1 MKRVF
6 SIIAC
11 LLLTMTAA
19 WAEPSGNWT
28 DEGNYASAYKDY
40 SSSGGLISIH
50 IENAAQLA
58 RLACQANYNGF
69 NEGAVLVYLDADIDL
84 SAHCW
89 VPIQASQVLKLEFRG
104 QDHKITGMTI
114 HNPTMYAGLF
124 GNAKNVTVEHLTIS
138 NAQIKAGSARYA
150 GIIIANA
157 LDCCIHHCTVENS
170 ALTLESTDWSLSAYA
185 GGLVGL
191 GTFSKSLSYQFKSN
205 KVLNTQLTDNSRYGA
220 IGGLFGATQINYSST
235 TNPITISDCHSSV
248 QMVSNNNYPDAYSAS
263 GIPAGGMIGI
273 VGEGEQDTGMLTLKH
288 CTTGGTLTTRGGA
301 ICGGL
306 VGINQCKANLAI
318 EYGVST
324 MTIEGSTTENC
335 GGLLGYARE
344 GSTTDI
350 KDSFSSSYLYT
361 TGNTA
366 CLGGLVGYVQD
377 EKCNLTNSTF
387 AGTIHGQQWVAG
399 ALIGFVLESDFNT
412 MRTNHRINGLVYD
425 RSLCNLPMAGYV
437 SVTFN
442 DDEMVGKTSKELT
455 SDDVPYNSLLKA
467 PIDIKTAYSGTLCYE
482 DNIMLAA
489 IPFYVKDPLHNY
501 YCAYQVTTVS
511 ELVPIAYNR
520 ATKTALG
527 MYDVVKAPNGAGIN
541 TFLKVEE
548 DAESAVKT
556 ITPLDPGEADVI
568 VTYYNAATKKQSQ
581 RKVHLNVT
589 YGVPYNNNEPTDFP
603 GGNGAIDDPF
613 LIQNASQLARVAADK
628 EVYNRP
634 DKYYRLANDIF
645 INTNLIQTD
654 ETVKSGA
661 TVWTPLEWCANLDGN
676 GKTIYGVYVHENPVT
691 FNIERDGNYSSHFIL
706 KDRKSAGLFYLL
718 SGYVHDLAIVDSYVS
733 VTSNTSNSTLY
744 IGLLSGMMTG
754 DARIER
760 CMVHGVLD
768 SNKTSGGLVGY
779 AVDIDTEASRLAGR
793 DANSPITMSCGMI
806 EDCYG
811 CVHVE
816 YGLDYYHE
824 NGTRRNKANATAS
837 GIAGNGVKTINRVL
851 STGKVENFTTCRGV
865 SVRADGSDSD
875 TDTWYYDKQQMRTN
889 ETTNSYGEHT
899 TAEMIGG
906 DIFAGNAAWQHE
918 KGRYPILK
926 QFANTPYGDLLS
938 MPVLFADGDRA
949 GSVTK
954 VFEFPTDNVTWTAVN
969 GDTYVDVINECGGAS
984 PMSTGS
990 DYIYASTNESVSQC
1004 TKALRV
1010 MQIDVSVPEGTTVG
1024 IDFKDVNCK
1033 KAWLTALGKNVDT
1046 GVVTLRD
1053 AVTLKSKYLDSE
1065 SDTEIIEAFNTE
1077 AMANHVT
1084 AFPELRFFTG
1094 VKVLKPDLLSDL
1106 SDLSELELPRQLTAI
1121 APGVFSGCTS
1131 LESVTIPSTT
1141 EEIEAGVLDGSS
1153 IKDIYVDAKN
1163 TCLEVRDHALL
1174 TTDEELTLLAYP
1186 PARGEKTITLHGP
1199 FHNIATH
1206 AFNRIPQL
1214 DAIYIDYPKPEGS
1227 AVQMDDEA
1235 IVHYDYDANGELM
1248 DIYINDGSYDGH
1260 QENFHYD
1267 TGGNMDGILM
1277 KEYLEKWYWQE
1288 YADAGKLHR
1297 YFPLTVTAAHWAT
1310 MYIGFC
1316 TQLPDGM
1323 KAYVVP
1329 DEVTPSS
1336 TSITLK
1342 RIKNKL
1348 HHTVPVIIYCETP
1361 GTYNLSPEVGMSP
1374 ADDVPMTAN
1383 KLQGTDIGQV
1393 RGYGGTEEPSYGLAT
1408 NQTEIQN
1415 EYSILT
1421 LSLSKTGA
1429 VGFYGFVG
1437 TMIPPYKAYLTCN
1450 WVGGNSRSLSVVI
1463 DDEIDEATGIID
1475 IDHSP
1480 LTIDHSAGA
1489 VYDLQ
1494 GRCVKNGEWS
1504 KVNGQ
1509 LPKGLYIKN
1518 GKKMVISRHL

>member
-1 MKRVF
+1 MVMKQVL

-89 VPIQASQVLKLEFRG
+89 VPIQASQVLMLEFRG

-114 HNPTMYAGLF
+114 HNQTMYAGLF

-248 QMVSNNNYPDAYSAS
+248 QMVSNNNFPDAYSAS
-263 GIPAGGMIGI
+263 GIPAGGLIGMA
-273 VGEGEQDTGMLTLKH
+273 GEGKNDTGMLTLKH
-288 CTTGGTLTTRGGA
+288 CTSGGTLTMRGGTC
-301 ICGGL
+301 CGGL
-306 VGINQCKANLAI
+306 VGINQDKANLAI

-324 MTIEGSTTENC
+324 MTIEGSTTRKC
-335 GGLLGYARE
+335 GGLLGYAKE
-344 GSTTDI
+344 GSSTDI
-350 KDSFSSSYLYT
+350 KYSCSSSYIYCSNNEAT
-361 TGNTA
+361 
-366 CLGGLVGYVQD
+366 LGGLIGCVSD
-377 EKCNLTNSTF
+377 ETCNLTNCTY
-387 AGTIHGQQWVAG
+387 AGTIYGQMWCGG
-399 ALIGFVLESDFNT
+399 ALIGFILESELST
-412 MRTNHRINGLVYD
+412 MRANHRVNGLVYD
-425 RSLCNLPMAGYV
+425 RWLCNLPMVGYV
-437 SVTFN
+437 SVTY
-442 DDEMVGKTSKELT
+442 DEDEMTGKTSKELA
-455 SDDVPYNSLLKA
+455 SDDEPYNSLLKA

-501 YCAYQVTTVS
+501 YCAHQVTTVL

-520 ATKTALG
+520 ATKKALG

-556 ITPLDPGEADVI
+556 ITPLDPGEADVV
-568 VTYYNAATKKQSQ
+568 VTYYNADTKKQSQ
-581 RKVHLNVT
+581 RKVHLDVT

-645 INTNLIQTD
+645 INTSLIQTD

-676 GKTIYGVYVHENPVT
+676 GKTIYGVYVHGNPVT
-691 FNIERDGNYSSHFIL
+691 FNIERDGDYSSHFIIEDL
-706 KDRKSAGLFYLL
+706 KSAGLFYLL

-733 VTSNTSNSTLY
+733 VTSNVSNSSLY
-744 IGLLSGMMTG
+744 IGLLCGMMTG
-754 DARIER
+754 NAKIER
-760 CMVHGVLD
+760 CMVHGILD

-779 AVDIDTEASRLAGR
+779 AVDIDTEASRLESR
-793 DANSPITMSCGMI
+793 DADKPITIRCGTI

-824 NGTRRNKANATAS
+824 HGTRKNRANAIAS
-837 GIAGNGVKTINRVL
+837 GIAGNGVKTINRCI
-851 STGKVENFTTCRGV
+851 STGKVENFSTCRGV
-865 SVRADGSDSD
+865 SVKANGSDSD
-875 TDTWYYDKQQMRTN
+875 TDTWYYDKQQMRTT
-889 ETTNSYGEHT
+889 ETTNTQGEHT

-1010 MQIDVSVPEGTTVG
+1010 MQVDCTVTGTVG
-1024 IDFKDVNCK
+1024 IDFKDANCK
-1033 KAWLTALGKNVDT
+1033 AAWLTALGKENTD
-1046 GVVTLRD
+1046 VVTLRN
-1053 AVTLKSKYLDSE
+1053 AVTV
-1065 SDTEIIEAFNTE
+1065 TENQAKAFNT
-1077 AMANHVT
+1077 AAQTNGVT
-1084 AFPELRFFTG
+1084 AFPEMRFFTG
-1094 VKVLKPDLLSDL
+1094 IKVLKPGMLSNL
-1106 SDLSELELPRQLTAI
+1106 NALTELELPRQLTDI
-1121 APGVFSGCTS
+1121 GPEVFSGCSS
-1131 LESVTIPSTT
+1131 LESVTIPATT
-1141 EEIEAGVLDGSS
+1141 TTIEAGVLDGSS
-1153 IKDIYVDAKN
+1153 IKDIYVDSYN
-1163 TCLEVRDHALL
+1163 PYFEVRDHALF
-1174 TTDEELTLLAYP
+1174 TTDDDLYLMAYP
-1186 PARGEKTITLHGP
+1186 PARGEQSITLHGP

-1206 AFNRIPQL
+1206 AFYQIPQL
-1214 DAIYIDYPKPEGS
+1214 DEIYIDYPKPEGS
-1227 AVQMDDEA
+1227 VVQMDDEA
-1235 IVHYDYDANGELM
+1235 IVHYNYDTNGQLM
-1248 DIYINDGSYDGH
+1248 DIYINDGTYDGT
-1260 QENFHYD
+1260 QWTTTQYA
-1267 TGGNMDGILM
+1267 TGGNNDGILM
-1277 KEYLEKWYWQE
+1277 KEYLGKPYWKD

-1297 YFPLTVTAAHWAT
+1297 YFPLTVTTAKWAT

-1316 TQLPDGM
+1316 TKLPDDI
-1323 KAYVVP
+1323 KAYVMP
-1329 DEVTPSS
+1329 EEVTSSS
-1336 TSITLK
+1336 TSVTLK
-1342 RIKNKL
+1342 RINNRL
-1348 HHTVPVIIYCETP
+1348 HHTVPVVIYCETP
-1361 GTYNLSPEVGMSP
+1361 GTYILSPEPGMSS
-1374 ADDVPMTAN
+1374 ADDVSMTAN
-1383 KLQGTDIGQV
+1383 KLMGSDIGQEKTPGV
-1393 RGYGGTEEPSYGLAT
+1393 PSYGT
-1408 NQTEIQN
+1408 PVNQSGIQN

-1421 LSLSKTGA
+1421 LSIGKTSGT
-1429 VGFYGFVG
+1429 VGFYGFTG
-1437 TMIPPYKAYLTCN
+1437 TMIPPYKAYATCN
-1450 WVGGNSRSLSVVI
+1450 WVGASSSSPSFGVII
-1463 DDEIDEATGIID
+1463 DD
-1475 IDHSP
+1475 
-1480 LTIDHSAGA
+1480 TIDMTSAIQETAASLTFHPSHPGW
-1489 VYDLQ
+1489 YSLD
-1494 GRCVKNGEWS
+1494 GRRLSGQPTQRGIYVL
-1504 KVNGQ
+1504 NGQ
-1509 LPKGLYIKN
+1509 KIVVK
-1518 GKKMVISRHL
+1518 

>member
-1 MKRVF
+1 MKKRVF

-89 VPIQASQVLKLEFRG
+89 VPIQASQVLRLEFRG

-263 GIPAGGMIGI
+263 GIPAGGLIGMA
-273 VGEGEQDTGMLTLKH
+273 GEGKNDTGMLTLKH
-288 CTTGGTLTTRGGA
+288 CTSGGMLTMRGGTC
-301 ICGGL
+301 CGGL
-306 VGINQCKANLAI
+306 VGINQDKANLAI

-324 MTIEGSTTENC
+324 MTIEGSTTRKC
-335 GGLLGYARE
+335 GGLLGYAKD
-344 GSTTDI
+344 GSNTDI
-350 KDSFSSSYLYT
+350 KYSCSSSYIYCSNNEAT
-361 TGNTA
+361 
-366 CLGGLVGYVQD
+366 LGGLIGCVSD
-377 EKCNLTNSTF
+377 EKCNLTNCTY
-387 AGTIHGQQWVAG
+387 AGTIYGQMWCGG
-399 ALIGFVLESDFNT
+399 ALIGFILESELST
-412 MRTNHRINGLVYD
+412 MRANHRVNGLVYD
-425 RSLCNLPMAGYV
+425 RWLCNLPMVGYV
-437 SVTFN
+437 SVTY
-442 DDEMVGKTSKELT
+442 DEDEMVGKTSKELA
-455 SDDVPYNSLLKA
+455 SDDEPYNSLLKA

-501 YCAYQVTTVS
+501 YCAHQVTTVL

-520 ATKTALG
+520 ATKKALG

-556 ITPLDPGEADVI
+556 ITPLDPGEADVV
-568 VTYYNAATKKQSQ
+568 VTYYNADTKKQSQ
-581 RKVHLNVT
+581 RKVHLDVT

-645 INTNLIQTD
+645 INTSLIQTD

-779 AVDIDTEASRLAGR
+779 AVDIDTEASRLGSR
-793 DANSPITMSCGMI
+793 DADKPITIRCGTI

-824 NGTRRNKANATAS
+824 HGTRKNMANAIAS
-837 GIAGNGVKTINRVL
+837 GIAGNGVKTINRVV

-865 SVRADGSDSD
+865 SVKADGSDSD
-875 TDTWYYDKQQMRTN
+875 TDTWYYDKQQMRTT
-889 ETTNSYGEHT
+889 ETTNTYGEHT
-899 TAEMIGG
+899 TAEMTGG
-906 DIFAGNAAWQHE
+906 DIFSGNAAWQHE

-926 QFANTPYGDLLS
+926 QFANTTYGDILS

-949 GSVTK
+949 GNVTK
-954 VFEFPTDNVTWTAVN
+954 VFEFPTDNVTWTAAK
-969 GDTYVDVINECGGAS
+969 GDAVVDVINECGGAS

-990 DYIYASTNESVSQC
+990 DYIYAQTNESVSQS

-1010 MQIDVSVPEGTTVG
+1010 MQVDCTVPPGTTVG
-1024 IDFKDVNCK
+1024 IDFKDAKCK
-1033 KAWLTALGKNVDT
+1033 AAWLTAFGKESTD
-1046 GVVTLRD
+1046 VVTLRN
-1053 AVTLKSKYLDSE
+1053 AVTLRSGYTDSE
-1065 SDTEIIEAFNTE
+1065 SDGNIIGTFNTQ
-1077 AMANHVT
+1077 AKTRGVT
-1084 AFPELRFFTG
+1084 AFPEMRFFTG
-1094 VKVLKPDLLSDL
+1094 VKVLKNDMLSDISTL
-1106 SDLSELELPRQLTAI
+1106 TELELPRQLTDI
-1121 APGVFSGCTS
+1121 GPGVFSGCS
-1131 LESVTIPSTT
+1131 LESVTIPATT
-1141 EEIEAGVLDGSS
+1141 ARIEAGVLDGSS
-1153 IKDIYVDAKN
+1153 IKDIYVNSKS
-1163 TCLEVRDHALL
+1163 TSFEVRNHALF
-1174 TTDEELTLLAYP
+1174 TTDEDLCLKAYP
-1186 PARGEKTITLHGP
+1186 PARGEQSITLHGP

-1206 AFNRIPQL
+1206 AFYQIPQL
-1214 DAIYIDYPKPEGS
+1214 DKIYIDYPKPEGS
-1227 AVQMDDEA
+1227 VVQMDDDA
-1235 IVHYDYDANGELM
+1235 IVHYNYDTDGQLM
-1248 DIYINDGSYDGH
+1248 DIYINDGSYDGT
-1260 QENFHYD
+1260 QWTATQYA
-1267 TGGNMDGILM
+1267 TGGNNDGILM
-1277 KEYLEKWYWQE
+1277 KEYLDKYYWQE
-1288 YADAGKLHR
+1288 YASAGKLHR
-1297 YFPLTVTAAHWAT
+1297 YFPLTVTAAKWAT

-1316 TQLPDGM
+1316 TQLPAGM

-1329 DEVTPSS
+1329 EVVTPSS

-1342 RIKNKL
+1342 RISNRL
-1348 HHTVPVIIYCETP
+1348 HHTVPIIIYCETP
-1361 GTYNLSPEVGMSP
+1361 GTYLLSPEPGMSS

-1383 KLQGTDIGQV
+1383 KLMGSDIGQNDK
-1393 RGYGGTEEPSYGLAT
+1393 YGLAV
-1408 NQTEIQN
+1408 NQSAIQN

-1421 LSLSKTGA
+1421 LSLSKTTGE
-1429 VGFYGFVG
+1429 VGFYGFPG
-1437 TMIPPYKAYLTCN
+1437 TMIPPYKSYLTCD
-1450 WVGGNSRSLSVVI
+1450 WVGAGSRPFSVVI
-1463 DDEIDEATGIID
+1463 DDEIDEATGIA
-1475 IDHSP
+1475 SP
-1480 LTIDHSAGA
+1480 QPSLEGKGEGEGW
-1489 VYDLQ
+1489 YDLG
-1494 GRCVKNGEWS
+1494 GRLITPPSG
-1504 KVNGQ
+1504 GDGGGLQ
-1509 LPKGLYIKN
+1509 PGLYIKN